1 MWIIYGSY
9 GIVNEDVFEV
19 EDCEFLLLIGDFESL
34 IEEVDR
40 GFEEEMVFVCIVVRL
55 NFEF

>member
-40 GFEEEMVFVCIVVRL
+40 GFEEEMVFVCILVRL